1 MWRSL
6 YGPQGFADLS
16 RLTAALVPVWGQK
29 LELKFVS
36 SGESTGKDRNRSR
49 WPDAHAAADKLR
61 PDIQCD
67 RSDRRQIGIRHVQ
80 EYAQAD
86 LEPLPKQVA
95 SGSGWSRII
104 HVQDEEESPRES
116 TWIET
121 AETRRVADH
130 RRRARRAQG
139 GRHPGRGATGAIRG
153 TGPVEHTF
161 RPQGANRQQRRG

>member
-104 HVQDEEESPRES
+104 HVQDEEESPRKS
-116 TWIET
+116 TWIATPE
-121 AETRRVADH
+121 DP
-130 RRRARRAQG
+130 
-139 GRHPGRGATGAIRG
+139 PGCRSSLPSPT
-153 TGPVEHTF
+153 
-161 RPQGANRQQRRG
+161 